1 MKRNSRRLL
10 LLLLV
15 LCAFV
20 PQRLSAQRA
29 FDVITG
35 DRNLSASN
43 FCIYRE
49 PTAPLTPP
57 PPGKRPFYIS
67 HYGRHGSRYLS
78 NRKAY
83 DMPYQTL
90 CRADSLG
97 KLTALGRQVKDELQV
112 IIDDSEGRWGD
123 LTGIGKKQQRMIAQ
137 RMMQHFPEVFEGEAF
152 IDARSTNVNRCIL
165 SMGSA
170 VLKMV
175 SLNPQLRVTMD
186 CSFHNMWY
194 LNHQDKLL
202 RDSMMTHRAKVAF
215 DAYCA
220 PRERNPRLMELLFND
235 AEYVKQH
242 VDHKWLNYYLIK
254 TALIQQNTHISSN
267 RPPFLLDLFSYEEIH
282 RFWQC
287 ENAWWYITYGPSLLN
302 GGLEPL
308 TQRYLLRK
316 IIDEADSIMAL
327 DTHGASLRFG
337 HETVVL
343 PLACLLGINGY
354 DFQTEHL
361 ELLEEQ
367 GWWACLVFPMASNIQ
382 FVFYRSDAADR
393 DVVFKVLLNEQ
404 EATLPLPG
412 DMAPYYR
419 WSDFRRFYL
428 DRLEKGESALR
439 LERQRVHSHL
449 LDHSQ
454 QTVGAG
460 W

>member
-1 MKRNSRRLL
+1 MRRDSRRLF
-10 LLLLV
+10 LLV
-15 LCAFV
+15 LLALCASLS
-20 PQRLSAQRA
+20 LSAQRA
-29 FDVITG
+29 FDVIAS

-43 FCIYRE
+43 YCIYPE
-49 PTAPLTPP
+49 VSVSLTPP
-57 PPGKRPFYIS
+57 PAGKRPFYIS
-67 HYGRHGSRYLS
+67 HYGRHGSRYLN

-83 DMPYQTL
+83 DIPYAAL

-97 KLTALGRQVKDELQV
+97 KLTAVGQQVKEELRF

-123 LTGIGKKQQRMIAQ
+123 LSDIGKEQQRKIAQ

-175 SLNPQLRVTMD
+175 SLNPLLRVSMN
-186 CSFHNMWY
+186 CSFHDMWY

-202 RDSMMTHRAKVAF
+202 RDSMMTSRAKAAY

-220 PRERNPRLMELLFND
+220 PRDLNPRLMELLFND
-235 AEYVKQH
+235 AEYVKEH
-242 VDHKWLNYYLIK
+242 VDHRWLNYYLIK
-254 TALIQQNTHISSN
+254 TALIQQNTPVSVK

-308 TQRYLLRK
+308 TQCHLLRK
-316 IIDEADSIMAL
+316 IIAEADSIMAL

-343 PLACLLGINGY
+343 PLVCLLGINGY
-354 DFQTEHL
+354 DFQTECL
-361 ELLEEQ
+361 DLLEDK
-367 GWWACLVFPMASNIQ
+367 GWWACLVFPMASSSA
-382 FVFYRSDAADR
+382 VH
-393 DVVFKVLLNEQ
+393 
-404 EATLPLPG
+404 PPG
-412 DMAPYYR
+412 I
-419 WSDFRRFYL
+419 
-428 DRLEKGESALR
+428 
-439 LERQRVHSHL
+439 
-449 LDHSQ
+449 
-454 QTVGAG
+454 
-460 W
+460 

>member
-1 MKRNSRRLL
+1 
-10 LLLLV
+10 
-15 LCAFV
+15 
-20 PQRLSAQRA
+20 
-29 FDVITG
+29 
-35 DRNLSASN
+35 
-43 FCIYRE
+43 
-49 PTAPLTPP
+49 
-57 PPGKRPFYIS
+57 
-67 HYGRHGSRYLS
+67 
-78 NRKAY
+78 
-83 DMPYQTL
+83 
-90 CRADSLG
+90 
-97 KLTALGRQVKDELQV
+97 
-112 IIDDSEGRWGD
+112 
-123 LTGIGKKQQRMIAQ
+123 
-137 RMMQHFPEVFEGEAF
+137 
-152 IDARSTNVNRCIL
+152 
-165 SMGSA
+165 
-170 VLKMV
+170 
-175 SLNPQLRVTMD
+175 
-186 CSFHNMWY
+186 
-194 LNHQDKLL
+194 
-202 RDSMMTHRAKVAF
+202 
-215 DAYCA
+215 
-220 PRERNPRLMELLFND
+220 
-235 AEYVKQH
+235 
-242 VDHKWLNYYLIK
+242 
-254 TALIQQNTHISSN
+254 
-267 RPPFLLDLFSYEEIH
+267 
-282 RFWQC
+282 
-287 ENAWWYITYGPSLLN
+287 
-302 GGLEPL
+302 
-308 TQRYLLRK
+308 
-316 IIDEADSIMAL
+316 MAL